1 MFDRHEV
8 VLSNGAWT
16 ESLQPGDG
24 TFEGTGKAQR
34 IEIRALF
41 PELKT
46 TESLKSDEPRAP
58 HFECVMKRLC

>member
-8 VLSNGAWT
+8 AVSNGGWT
-16 ESLQPGDG
+16 ESDQPGDG
-24 TFEGTGKAQR
+24 TFEGTGTAQR

-46 TESLKSDEPRAP
+46 TESLKSTSPARRILNAS
-58 HFECVMKRLC
+58 